1 MKNIFTFLI
10 TLSSLIG
17 SSQAILQ
24 NSNVGFSVGD
34 SFTLHTVYAG
44 LTPGNSGENITWDF
58 SNLAPGTSATTT
70 VIAPEDAPMGG
81 SFPNSNGATD
91 AGGGVY
97 GFFSVTP
104 ASYSFC
110 GINTGF
116 SVAYYDDPQ
125 DFLQFPFTYGDS
137 YADPYHSNF
146 TSGVDF
152 ERTGTM
158 TVEADAWGTLILP
171 WGTVQNAIRI
181 HATEVAIDESEFLDI
196 NYFTEYYTWYA
207 PGFHGSVLSYSAQ
220 SSDGGDPSEMY
231 IYSAEVQIGVAEAET
246 KPSLGIYPNPASE
259 MVNFKVDGDVKFL
272 EITDTQGR
280 LVEQIS
286 IVASAFT
293 ADLSHLHA
301 GVYLVAI
308 KGNDKME
315 VQQLVKN

>member
-10 TLSSLIG
+10 VSTSLFG
-17 SSQAILQ
+17 SAQAILQ
-24 NSNVGFSVGD
+24 NSNVGFGVGD

-44 LTPGNSGENITWDF
+44 LSAGSSGENVTWDF

-70 VIAPEDAPMGG
+70 VIAPEDAPMGS

-97 GFFSVTP
+97 GFFSVTA

-116 SVAYYDDPQ
+116 SVAFYDDPQ
-125 DFLQFPFTYGDS
+125 DFLRFPFTYGDS

-171 WGTVQNAIRI
+171 WGTVQNAVRI
-181 HATEVAIDESEFLDI
+181 HATEEAIDESDVLDLT
-196 NYFTEYYTWYA
+196 YFTDYYTWYA

-220 SSDGGDPSEMY
+220 SVDGGDPSEMY
-231 IYSAEVQIGVAEAET
+231 IYSAEVQIDVAETAT
-246 KPSLGIYPNPASE
+246 KPALSIYPNPARE
-259 MVNFKVDGDVKFL
+259 MVNFKVAGDVEFL
-272 EITDTQGR
+272 EITDAQGR

-286 IVASAFT
+286 VVTSAFT
-293 ADLSHLHA
+293 LDLSHLPA
-301 GVYLVAI
+301 GIYLVAI
-308 KGNDKME
+308 TGNERRE
-315 VQQLVKN
+315 VQQLIKN